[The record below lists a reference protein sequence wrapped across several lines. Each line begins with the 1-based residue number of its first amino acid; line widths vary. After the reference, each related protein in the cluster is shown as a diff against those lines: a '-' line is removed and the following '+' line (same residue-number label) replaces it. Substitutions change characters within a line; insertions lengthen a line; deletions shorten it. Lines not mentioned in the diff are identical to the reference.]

1 MNPSRQHG
9 LTLLEVLVALSI
21 FALAAG
27 ALLKIVGEHGRHAG
41 QLELRYFAQLAA
53 QNHLANLHLQPA
65 WPATGKRTRKVALAG
80 YRFTLTE
87 QVEGTDNPDIRRVTT
102 RTTGDD
108 GRLLSELQAFM
119 GATP

>member
-1 MNPSRQHG
+1 VNLLRQRG
-9 LTLLEVLVALSI
+9 FTLLELLVAFFI

-53 QNHLANLHLQPA
+53 QNHLASLHLQPA
-65 WPATGKRTRKVALAG
+65 WPALGTRTRKVELAG

-87 QVEGTDNPDIRRVTT
+87 QVEGTGNPDIRRVKA
-102 RTTGDD
+102 RTTDD
-108 GRLLSELQAFM
+108 GGRLLSELQAFM

>member
-9 LTLLEVLVALSI
+9 LTLLELLVALSI

-53 QNHLANLHLQPA
+53 QNHLASLHLQPA
-65 WPATGKRTRKVALAG
+65 WPALGKRTRKVELAG
-80 YRFTLTE
+80 HRFTLTE
-87 QVEGTDNPDIRRVTT
+87 QVEGTDNPDIRRVTA
-102 RTTGDD
+102 RTTGDGD
-108 GRLLSELQAFM
+108 RLLSELQAFM